1 MLQVPAIRLSNPVL
15 GKELR
20 TRMRGNR
27 AYWLLFW
34 YVMLLSNT
42 LICAY
47 VTTGVMHAVN
57 TNVVGADPIGR
68 VLFQVLFVAQAVML
82 TMITPALTAGMI
94 TLEREQRTFELLM
107 LTMLQPRE
115 VTAGKLLSAFGF
127 AALLLTASLPLAG
140 ICFMMGGVSPGEI
153 AAVYL
158 MLASASLLYGALG
171 LLVSATVR
179 TTVVSTA
186 ATYMAVLG
194 IFAVTAALAAGG
206 RSTTLFAAL
215 NPVTAV
221 FFSLELA
228 PFYHWHVPVWIPS
241 LGINLLAALLAAAGA
256 VHRLEAGVSERPG
269 ALRWI
274 TYAFAT
280 ALAICTVGSVLGELP
295 RTTSPDG
302 PREAAAVLA
311 SQLFVAL
318 ALLTLFFCSGDAA
331 DIHGE
336 VPVRDAPVAPGPL
349 ARLARSRLFTGG
361 YASGPAYMLLL
372 FLTGAVV
379 MAAGFPLAR
388 HPAWVLVAGTILAAL
403 GVALSGMLFW
413 MAMVRFFSIVMG
425 SRLQAGL
432 LAFLTAGVLMVL
444 PLFSLFGWDA
454 SVPQPHRLAWETL
467 YLTPAYAFLA
477 LGCTP
482 ETWKEAAPPLW
493 AGQSLAWAI
502 TILLYVA
509 LAAIVEGGGQ
519 AVRGRQRARHKTRR
533 ALSDTQPCG

>member
-27 AYWLLFW
+27 ADWLLFW

-280 ALAICTVGSVLGELP
+280 ALAICTVGSVLGGCRGPP
-295 RTTSPDG
+295 RRMARAKPRRSWPASFLRSRCSPF
-302 PREAAAVLA
+302 L
-311 SQLFVAL
+311 
-318 ALLTLFFCSGDAA
+318 CSGDAA

-336 VPVRDAPVAPGPL
+336 VPVRDAPLPRAPAPRAL
-349 ARLARSRLFTGG
+349 AALYGG

-509 LAAIVEGGGQ
+509 LAAIVEGWGQ